1 VTVHFKSGIAS
12 IPATAASPSGPCESI
27 WLLDP
32 FDSSGLAVGGP
43 AIDFTSDVTQIQL
56 APGHVELIR
65 RVLVESGM
73 DTPDLGQLIAFQIDR
88 RTTVSMRCCCLRT
101 LAR

>member
-1 VTVHFKSGIAS
+1 M
-12 IPATAASPSGPCESI
+12 
-27 WLLDP
+27 
-32 FDSSGLAVGGP
+32 GGP

-73 DTPDLGQLIAFQIDR
+73 DTPDLGQLIAFQIDLENDGVDEVLLSSNSGALTSIDR
-88 RTTVSMRCCCLRT
+88 GLATTLSGSFEGSTRERSTTCCST
-101 LAR
+101 SI